1 MKISGEKLSQIIDM
15 FFEDVKVD
23 IKNVLTIME
32 NSEEE

>member
-23 IKNVLTIME
+23 IKKSVQNKKD
-32 NSEEE
+32 SD

>member
-23 IKNVLTIME
+23 IKKSVPNKKD
-32 NSEEE
+32 SD